1 MARPISRHPT
11 ELELEILKI
20 LWREGP
26 SPGRAIR
33 DALTGFRDLAYTS
46 VMTVMKIMTQKKY
59 VRRKKVDGNFVYYP
73 CVSEETVAKR
83 MLHDVVDR
91 VFDGSAAAV
100 MLNLLE
106 TADLDDEELRQL
118 RETIGQKAKEQ
129 SP

>member
-1 MARPISRHPT
+1 MARPTSRHPT

-26 SPGRAIR
+26 SPGRVIR
-33 DALTGFRDLAYTS
+33 DALVGFRDLAYTS
-46 VMTVMKIMTQKKY
+46 VMTVMKIMTEKKY
-59 VRRKKVDGNFVYYP
+59 VRRKKVDGNFVYYS
-73 CVSEETVAKR
+73 CVKEETVAKR

-100 MLNLLE
+100 MLKLLQ
-106 TADLDDEELRQL
+106 TADLDEEELRQL
-118 RETIGQKAKEQ
+118 RQIIDQNAKEQ